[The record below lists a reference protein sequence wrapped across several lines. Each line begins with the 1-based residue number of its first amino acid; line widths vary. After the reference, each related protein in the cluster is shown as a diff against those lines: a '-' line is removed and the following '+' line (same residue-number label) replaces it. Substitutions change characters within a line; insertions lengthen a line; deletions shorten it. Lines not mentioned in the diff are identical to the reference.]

1 MSRICVVCSSMA
13 VFSRAIRA
21 WSSAKNTAEPKRAAA
36 SSSRSGK
43 LEASSTEATPCRSN
57 SWNRALEKR
66 HRADFDAFPRP
77 RVRRRGRIL
86 EGGVRGPAGAAVF
99 YRIEYFEH
107 VRVQS
112 IRFYKRRPRP
122 LDRAHRLRGSD
133 HAAARAAAGKHR
145 NPHDGVFL
153 GRGSSCLN
161 DRAWLLLNLLQVYRF
176 ENWKLRRALARP
188 YFLRSTTRGSRV
200 RNPPRWITPRKS
212 GS

>member
-1 MSRICVVCSSMA
+1 MSRICVVCSSVA
-13 VFSRAIRA
+13 DFARAIRA

-107 VRVQS
+107 VGLFTPHAREPIPFVCRIVPDRIGLADAS
-112 IRFYKRRPRP
+112 GRTP
-122 LDRAHRLRGSD
+122 L
-133 HAAARAAAGKHR
+133 
-145 NPHDGVFL
+145 
-153 GRGSSCLN
+153 
-161 DRAWLLLNLLQVYRF
+161 
-176 ENWKLRRALARP
+176 
-188 YFLRSTTRGSRV
+188 
-200 RNPPRWITPRKS
+200 
-212 GS
+212 